1 MKCKLYGLYKE
12 KIYGHYVLDD
22 GFHLQL
28 LSFMKKDD
36 IHVKNKNDLYESL
49 KLYTIECKTDE
60 KFYLNYSIDVDTKIE
75 FGDKIIYEGK
85 EYIVKEVIYNADNGE
100 YEITINKYELKIN
113 KQDEDKAIEILKEAL
128 EYEDKKLKE
137 EIKNKKL
144 DNIVEKKGL
153 MERIK
158 RFFSKWFK

>member
-12 KIYGHYVLDD
+12 KVYGRCIIDG
-22 GFHLQL
+22 GFHFEP
-28 LSFMKKDD
+28 LSSIKKDC
-36 IHVKNKNDLYESL
+36 IRVKNKNDLYESL

-128 EYEDKKLKE
+128 EYQKNKPKE
-137 EIKNKKL
+137 EVKNKKL
-144 DNIVEKKGL
+144 DNIIEKKGL
-153 MERIK
+153 LISFK
-158 RFFSKWFK
+158 KLINKWCK

>member
-28 LSFMKKDD
+28 LSSMKKDD

-153 MERIK
+153 LISLK
-158 RFFSKWFK
+158 KLINKWCK

>member
-60 KFYLNYSIDVDTKIE
+60 KFYLNYSIDVDKELLGGVKVIVGNKIYD
-75 FGDKIIYEGK
+75 GS
-85 EYIVKEVIYNADNGE
+85 
-100 YEITINKYELKIN
+100 LKT
-113 KQDEDKAIEILKEAL
+113 QLRRML
-128 EYEDKKLKE
+128 
-137 EIKNKKL
+137 
-144 DNIVEKKGL
+144 
-153 MERIK
+153 
-158 RFFSKWFK
+158 